1 VSKLKKR
8 SFLIFIIATASVVTF
23 FTLLTD
29 SGTEFIQG
37 VQDRFP
43 AKKEITQLIEG
54 MEEKADVHRN
64 EGTVSDYVIYLD
76 VTRYQMGK
84 ESESDKITPIEPLP
98 DNYPEVFLEV
108 KHLEHQPPEQVAKQS
123 QMNLETELPDV
134 APIPVETVTSPVEG
148 YALHGAAGNEW
159 NSKIIDIYIVPDGKE
174 GSFLITANYFLEA
187 AEGHGSR
194 FYHMLES
201 FEVIERR

>member
-1 VSKLKKR
+1 MKMR
-8 SFLIFIIATASVVTF
+8 SFLTFIIATAFVIIF

-29 SGTEFIQG
+29 PGAKLIQG

-43 AKKEITQLIEG
+43 VKKEITQLIEG
-54 MEEKADVHRN
+54 MEEKTDVRRD
-64 EGTVSDYVIYLD
+64 EGTVADYVIYLD
-76 VTRYQMGK
+76 VTRYQMNK
-84 ESESDKITPIEPLP
+84 ESDSDKITPIEPLP
-98 DNYPEVFLEV
+98 DHYPAVFLEV
-108 KHLEHQPPEQVAKQS
+108 KHLVNKTPEQLAKQS
-123 QMNLETELPDV
+123 QMDLESELPDIG
-134 APIPVETVTSPVEG
+134 PIPVETITSPVEG
-148 YALHGAAGNEW
+148 YGLHGVAGNEW
-159 NSKIIDIYIVPDGKE
+159 DSKIIDIYIVPDGKE